1 MRLQVEVEGSTYDVE
16 VEILDKPLSAQA
28 NIPPSNGAGPAL
40 VAPTVPPESVLQS
53 YQSRK
58 RRTSHGSNGGGLCRS
73 PMCGIVVSLNVRIGQ
88 YVEEGD
94 VVLIL
99 EAMKMETPIR
109 APRSGHISSLNVRP
123 GDKIL
128 TDQLML
134 EIADLSA
141 ETGVTE

>member
-1 MRLQVEVEGSTYDVE
+1 VEGSTYDVE
-16 VEILDKPLSAQA
+16 VEVLDKPLSARA

-58 RRTSHGSNGGGLCRS
+58 RRKSHGSIGDSICRS
-73 PMCGIVVSLNVRIGQ
+73 PMCGVVSSVNVKPGQ
-88 YVEEGD
+88 YVEEED
-94 VVLIL
+94 VLLIL
-99 EAMKMETPIR
+99 EAMKMESPIR

-128 TDQLML
+128 ADQLML